1 MRPGGF
7 CGRRH
12 LDKDAGG
19 LPKMAMERGSG
30 PGVSG
35 SAKDMLATRSPSSTP
50 QFPTLSIKRGLAEVS
65 PPCMIAL
72 MQLST
77 DNWVTSSFL

>member
-19 LPKMAMERGSG
+19 LPKMAMEGGSG

-35 SAKDMLATRSPSSTP
+35 SAKDMLAICSPSSTP
-50 QFPTLSIKRGLAEVS
+50 QFPKFSIK
-65 PPCMIAL
+65 
-72 MQLST
+72 
-77 DNWVTSSFL
+77 WVWLKFLPHA